1 MLGLKC
7 KGWWPQIGFWVKL
20 GDWGI
25 DFDQKTVYLATGG
38 DGDDDD
44 GGGDGDGV
52 DGDGDDDEDSEVSVC
67 LVQILVQLHSLPD
80 VKDDL

>member
-1 MLGLKC
+1 M
-7 KGWWPQIGFWVKL
+7 KL

-52 DGDGDDDEDSEVSVC
+52 DGDGDDDEDSVCVSGPD
-67 LVQILVQLHSLPD
+67 SGAAALPA
-80 VKDDL
+80 

>member
-44 GGGDGDGV
+44 GGGDGV

>member
-1 MLGLKC
+1 M
-7 KGWWPQIGFWVKL
+7 KL

-44 GGGDGDGV
+44 GGGDDDDGGGDDDGV

>member
-1 MLGLKC
+1 M
-7 KGWWPQIGFWVKL
+7 KL

-44 GGGDGDGV
+44 GGGDGD
-52 DGDGDDDEDSEVSVC
+52 DDEDSEVSVC